1 VAAGQG
7 RASLGVVRHFP
18 AENFRKV
25 CDSVSES
32 GVRRERRSR
41 WRRDGSSPWV
51 SRMRQLPLDPS
62 TVPSLAHPWLRRA
75 AQSVVPLALLGA
87 AQAHQVLPFSLD
99 LRSGGSDY
107 IAVVDLGG
115 CTADIQ
121 AVSSDPDFLKV
132 YAVDM
137 STGAIL
143 PGDGASAV
151 AFDRVDQLF
160 LVQASVANFEPGT
173 EWIEICWVG
182 SDFPDPPCD
191 ENNCSPYDPKVVP
204 VFIEPMPL
212 TSGASLWSAFA
223 RDPANAA
230 SGELVLLESAD
241 LDLGGPNPV
250 RLERYYASR
259 QQVEGNVVSALGPG
273 WSHNFD
279 WRLVQSTNFAL
290 EVVTPTGRVLP
301 FVRGPFD
308 GTWSLEVATDVPY
321 RLLQIAGGFRLGDP
335 VTGLVYRF
343 DAQGRLDR
351 IVDANG
357 NALTLVQGASGP
369 TSIADGLGRELTL
382 SYTSG
387 RLTGVGDG
395 TRSVVYAYDASDRLA
410 SATNPEGETTTYT
423 YDGAQP
429 AQALLTART
438 LPLGNTPYTQTWDA
452 KGRVK
457 TQSDALGNTWTFSY
471 VPKGTTT
478 VTDPKGR
485 TNVFVHDEAGRLLSF
500 TDEAG
505 ETITLAYDGN
515 GRRSSVADREGA
527 SSSMGYHG
535 PSGKLASVT
544 DADGAATALSYQAR
558 TNLGLTFHDLVG
570 IARPGGA
577 LESWTRDQNGNLSCW
592 TDAAGKEWS
601 YQYGPR
607 GELLVATD
615 PKGKTRTFAYNADL
629 TLASVT
635 DEDGELITLGYDALR
650 RLTSIT
656 QATKGAARMLS
667 YDLCDRVTGF
677 TDDAGG
683 ATGAVY
689 DDNGRLGW
697 LTLPDG
703 GLYTLDYDLNDALR
717 SVSDPLGNESSVARD
732 AFSRIQSLT
741 DGGGVTLDVKWDLRG
756 RLKGLDDALGLA
768 WTVTSDGEG
777 LRDTSTGPGE
787 EALDLCHDERGN
799 WTRLRRGLSLVMS
812 ADYDAQGDLESLST
826 GDGSQVALQRDA
838 RRLVTGF
845 DLPLA
850 GSSTQLQRESRGYV
864 TGLTTPG
871 GGQWGFARDAR
882 GFLGSIT
889 DPQGNQ
895 TQYQRNARGWTIGVT
910 YPGGLGTG
918 SFEWGVDGLL
928 TRRLYSDGLDVQ
940 YTHDVAGRLD
950 TTLGV
955 DLDWDLAG
963 RMSGSNGIM
972 AWRDGGGRV
981 TWLELAPGKLVQYGW
996 GLGGELRSVA
1006 TWFGATWTFDYDGK
1020 GRRRTIQRPNGLE
1033 TRYTWNALG
1042 SVSRLWDVDTQPAGG
1057 GDEITLSDLRLFYDA
1072 LDRLIEVAREFWFGP
1087 VRPQLGQ
1094 AIFSYD
1100 LAARQSGSVYDAR
1113 GFVIDDG
1120 TFSLDWDLAGR
1131 LQQVAGPGLTY
1142 AVGWNG
1148 LDAPT
1153 SIDDGSIAL
1162 DFVWN
1167 YTLES
1172 PRISVVAQTGTPIV
1186 YYVHTPDGT
1195 PLASVDAATD
1205 ESRFFHFDD
1214 TGSTQFVSDDDGEVV
1229 ATSVHDAYGQAI
1241 VETGLQDLLVGW
1253 RGAKGA
1259 LSMRELGFT
1268 WELGRIYDPQTL
1280 RYLSPA
1286 SETGFDP
1293 ITSNPYV
1300 LDGGDPV
1307 GGARED
1313 AGRSES
1319 VVEEAV
1325 AHTAGSTLSELDLSD
1340 AAPTIDA
1347 QVRDVGELPRNLLT
1361 LQQRMLLALMVRW
1374 TFYPLGFTDLRR
1386 LPVDA
1391 RALIGL
1397 QLALAQS
1404 AWSNADPDQQ
1414 IEVLDLALLP
1424 PNATQAVVK
1433 FRMAYVTAMFL
1444 FPQAFGRR
1452 MLPLHGMSPVLQV
1465 ALLSGKGASILA
1477 RLQRALDVEP
1487 RHARE
1492 DGLRALIVERPEQ
1505 LESELARVPVLSRIP
1520 ILAALFAASPQR
1532 PSTRPLSI
1540 FLLPHLVRQEEY

>member
-1 VAAGQG
+1 MLPLPLAAPTIPSFARPRLWRVLQLAAPIALAGAAG
-7 RASLGVVRHFP
+7 
-18 AENFRKV
+18 
-25 CDSVSES
+25 
-32 GVRRERRSR
+32 
-41 WRRDGSSPWV
+41 
-51 SRMRQLPLDPS
+51 
-62 TVPSLAHPWLRRA
+62 AHE
-75 AQSVVPLALLGA
+75 
-87 AQAHQVLPFSLD
+87 VLPFSLN
-99 LRSGGSDY
+99 LRPGGSDY

-115 CTADIQ
+115 CPATIQ
-121 AVSSDPDFLKV
+121 AVSSDPGLLKV

-137 STGAIL
+137 FTGAIQS
-143 PGDGASAV
+143 GDGATAV
-151 AFDRVDQLF
+151 AFDTVSQLF
-160 LVQASVANFEPGT
+160 LVQASVANLEPGT

-191 ENNCSPYDPKVVP
+191 ENNCSPYDPHLVP
-204 VFIEPMPL
+204 VFIDPMPL
-212 TSGASLWSAFA
+212 TSGASLWSGFA
-223 RDPANAA
+223 RDPVNAA
-230 SGELVLLESAD
+230 TGELVLAESAD
-241 LDLGGPNPV
+241 LDLGGPIPV
-250 RLERYYASR
+250 CFERFYASR
-259 QQVEGNVVSALGPG
+259 QAAEGNVVSALGPG
-273 WSHNFD
+273 WAHNYD
-279 WRLVQSTNFAL
+279 WRLVQSTSFAL
-290 EVVTPTGRVLP
+290 EVITPTGRVLP
-301 FVRGPFD
+301 FVRGAFD
-308 GTWSLEVATDVPY
+308 GVWSLAVAKDVPY
-321 RLLQIAGGFRLGDP
+321 RLTPFGGGFRLGDP

-351 IVDANG
+351 IIDANG
-357 NALTLVQGASGP
+357 NALTITHGADGP
-369 TSIADGLGRELTL
+369 TLIADGLGRELTL
-382 SYTSG
+382 SYASG
-387 RLTGVGDG
+387 RLAGVGDG
-395 TRSVVYAYDASDRLA
+395 TRAVGFAYDGQNRL
-410 SATNPEGETTTYT
+410 SGATNPENETTTYG

-438 LPLGNTPYTQTWDA
+438 LPLGNAPYTQTWDN

-457 TQSDALGNTWTFSY
+457 MQADALGNTWSFSY

-478 VTDPKGR
+478 VTDPKGK

-505 ETITLAYDGN
+505 ETIALAYDGN
-515 GRRSSVADREGA
+515 GRRSSIVDREGA

-544 DADGAATALSYQAR
+544 EADGAATALSYQAR

-615 PKGKTRTFAYNADL
+615 PKGKTRTFAYNADQ

-703 GLYTLDYDLNDALR
+703 GLYTLEYDLNDALQ
-717 SVSDPLGNESSVARD
+717 SVTDPLGNEVSATRD
-732 AFSRIQSLT
+732 AFKRIQSLT
-741 DGGGVTLDVKWDLRG
+741 DGGGVKLDVKWDLRG
-756 RLKGLDDALGLA
+756 RLKSLDDDLGIS
-768 WTVTSDGEG
+768 WSVTSDGEG
-777 LRDTSTGPGE
+777 LRDMSTGPGE
-787 EALDLCHDERGN
+787 EALDFGHDARGN
-799 WTRLRRGLSLVMS
+799 WTGLHRGLSLVL
-812 ADYDAQGDLESLST
+812 AANYDGQGDPTSFST
-826 GDGSQVALQRDA
+826 GDGSQVSLQRDA

-850 GSSTQLQRESRGYV
+850 GSSTQLQRDSRGYV

-871 GGQWGFARDAR
+871 GGQWGFAREAR

-889 DPQGNQ
+889 DPHGNQ

-940 YTHDVAGRLD
+940 YTHDAAGRLD

-963 RMSGSNGIM
+963 RMSASNGIT
-972 AWRDGGGRV
+972 AARDGGGRL
-981 TWLELAPGKLVQYGW
+981 TSLELAPGKLVQYGW

-1006 TWFGATWTFDYDGK
+1006 TWFGASWQFDYDAK
-1020 GRRRTIQRPNGLE
+1020 GRRKTIQCPNGLE
-1033 TRYTWNALG
+1033 TRYTWNPLG
-1042 SVSRLWDVDTQPAGG
+1042 NVSRLWDVDTQPAGG
-1057 GDEITLSDLRLFYDA
+1057 GGEVTLSDLRLDYDIVG
-1072 LDRLIEVAREFWFGP
+1072 RLRERVYELWFGA
-1087 VRPQLGQ
+1087 VRPQLGMET
-1094 AIFSYD
+1094 FSYD
-1100 LAARQSGSVYDAR
+1100 LAARQSGSTYDSR
-1113 GFVIDDG
+1113 GYVIDDG
-1120 TFSLDWDLAGR
+1120 TFTLDWDLAGR
-1131 LQQVAGPGLTY
+1131 LQQVAGSGLTY
-1142 AVGWNG
+1142 DIGWNS

-1153 SIDDGSIAL
+1153 SIDDGTLAVG
-1162 DFVWN
+1162 FVWN

-1172 PRISVVAQTGTPIV
+1172 PRISVVTQSSTPIV

-1195 PLASVDAATD
+1195 PLASVDATTD
-1205 ESRFFHFDD
+1205 EPRFFHFDD
-1214 TGSTQFVSDDDGEVV
+1214 GGSTQFLSDDDGDVV
-1229 ATSVHDAYGQAI
+1229 ATSAYDAYGQVI

-1300 LDGGDPV
+1300 IDGGDPV
-1307 GGARED
+1307 GGARGD

-1347 QVRDVGELPRNLLT
+1347 RVHDVGELPRNLLT

-1374 TFYPLGFTDLRR
+1374 TFHPLGFTDLRR

-1397 QLALAQS
+1397 QLALAHS
-1404 AWSNADPDQQ
+1404 AWSNADPEQQ

-1424 PNATQAVVK
+1424 PDATQAVVK
-1433 FRMAYVTAMFL
+1433 FRMAYITAMSL
-1444 FPQAFGRR
+1444 HPQWMLGRR
-1452 MLPLHGMSPVLQV
+1452 LPLHGMSPALQV
-1465 ALLSGKGASILA
+1465 LLLSGKGASILT
-1477 RLQRALDVEP
+1477 RLGRALDTQP
-1487 RHARE
+1487 RHAVE
-1492 DGLRALIVERPEQ
+1492 GGLLGQTLERPEQ
-1505 LESELARVPVLSRIP
+1505 LDAALARLPVLSRIP
-1520 ILAALFAASPQR
+1520 VLAALFAAGTQR
-1532 PSTRPLSI
+1532 NSARPLSI